1 MMSQIDLPQQK
12 RSRHLQHSLTIA
24 LCLLALML
32 TLTSCQIG
40 NRQSRLVKAPASKQV
55 YREPQIGLSDYT
67 TLDPALV
74 TDPSAI
80 RAVELVFTGLVQ
92 LDDQLQVRPQLA
104 SSWTVSSDGLSW
116 TFHLKPNLKFSDG
129 TPLTAQDVAYSLDR
143 ALQPSTRSTTAPL
156 YLALLRDADKLLAGT
171 ISTLINDSILVQ
183 DQETVVLITRQK
195 APYFLS
201 MLTNPCSF
209 VVERRLIEKYH
220 GNISDHLTEG
230 GGAGPFKVAR
240 YVHGQEI
247 DFVPNAYYYGAKPQL
262 GRIVFSFYRQ
272 ASDAYQAYQSGQVD
286 LTSVPL
292 ASYASDKKRA
302 DFHQVPQLWINYY
315 TMNYLVKPFDN
326 IHIRQAFA
334 LAINKVTIAEQVW
347 KGTVLPTNH
356 IVPQGM
362 PGYNTKLTGP
372 DGTQNLTGNPAKA
385 RQLLAQGLQEEHLSS
400 LPPIK
405 LTYATGLSTL
415 DQEAKALIEMWR
427 QNLGATVTPDPVDY
441 NTLLSRVTAAT
452 NNPNGLQMWG
462 LAWVAEYPDPQD
474 WLSAQFG
481 QGVPNNNMN
490 YGQNV
495 SNDAAMQQLV
505 QKKLQE
511 ADSTLD
517 TATRLRLY
525 QEAEQQLVNDVA
537 WLPLEQVN
545 AVFLRNPL
553 VVGFKDNGMNLVPPD
568 DWANIYVVESQS

>member
-1 MMSQIDLPQQK
+1 MSQIDLPQKQ
-12 RSRHLQHSLTIA
+12 RSRQFQQGLTTA
-24 LCLLALML
+24 LCLLALLL

-40 NRQSRLVKAPASKQV
+40 NRQPRLVKAPASKQV

-74 TDPSAI
+74 TDPAAI

-104 SSWTVSSDGLSW
+104 SSWTVSNDGLSW

-183 DQETVVLITRQK
+183 DKQTIVLITRQK

-209 VVERRLIEKYH
+209 VVEKRLIEKYH

-240 YVHGQEI
+240 YTHGQEI
-247 DFVPNAYYYGAKPQL
+247 DFVPNTHYYGAKPQL
-262 GRIVFSFYRQ
+262 SRIVFSFYRQ
-272 ASDAYQAYQSGQVD
+272 ASDAYHAYQSGQVD

-292 ASYASDKKRA
+292 TSYASDKKRA

-362 PGYNTKLTGP
+362 PGYNAKLTGP

-400 LPPIK
+400 LPPIR

-415 DQEAKALIEMWR
+415 DQEAQALIEMWH

-495 SNDAAMQQLV
+495 SSDAAMQQLV
-505 QKKLQE
+505 QKKLAE

-517 TATRLRLY
+517 PATRLRLY

-537 WLPLEQVN
+537 WLPLEQVQT
-545 AVFLRNPL
+545 VFLRNPL